1 MIVSIARLLPRRSDA
16 IFRRSEDRARED
28 RKIGRSRKRRSED
41 RRPIFRRS
49 DAIFRRSEDRVRDAS
64 PHATQLQVC
73 SGPLAH
79 PSPTSP
85 YRLTRDHVRKSENLT
100 GSTGLVSWATLVLVG
115 RVLLH
120 SFCEKM
126 GKHRCRKRRARGVHI
141 PLHRA
146 LATGDAAGR
155 LRTSEPRSE
164 RARCAH
170 SRARGLRRFFLLSRN
185 DLPKKPPH
193 FRELLVFGQ
202 RRIQHLLRQIG
213 DPTARRHSW

>member
-1 MIVSIARLLPRRSDA
+1 MGYMKPWRSRKVVKKCGFGSNMRSCNGWDVRYMGVTPLVLLLQLRQQQRPAAASRFYSKQSGPALSPQKCPRGVKSGLRKNSSSGGSNRWQLKRGAEKCSVPRCGGRAAFRRRSDA

-85 YRLTRDHVRKSENLT
+85 
-100 GSTGLVSWATLVLVG
+100 
-115 RVLLH
+115 
-120 SFCEKM
+120 
-126 GKHRCRKRRARGVHI
+126 
-141 PLHRA
+141 
-146 LATGDAAGR
+146 
-155 LRTSEPRSE
+155 
-164 RARCAH
+164 
-170 SRARGLRRFFLLSRN
+170 
-185 DLPKKPPH
+185 
-193 FRELLVFGQ
+193 
-202 RRIQHLLRQIG
+202 
-213 DPTARRHSW
+213 